1 MSSGRIIKVVT
12 LTIAA
17 GLLVIAGVVYG
28 IGTLLPVAHI
38 AAVRGELPATR
49 ERVWQ
54 AITDWSQQA
63 QWRSDVAAVE
73 IVSVQGDDVVWVEVD
88 AWGDSLR
95 LVTVSLD
102 PSHKMVTKIADAAGN
117 AKAPFAGTW
126 TFELD
131 DDGPGTYI
139 QIVEEG
145 EVYDPLLRFVAAV
158 FIGHGATIE
167 RYISDLRQHLE
178 TPGNDTTGQG

>member
-1 MSSGRIIKVVT
+1 MSSRRIIKVVT
-12 LTIAA
+12 LTIAG

-49 ERVWQ
+49 ARVWR
-54 AITDWSQQA
+54 AITDWSRQA
-63 QWRSDVAAVE
+63 QWRSDLAAVE

-95 LVTVSLD
+95 LATVSLD
-102 PSHKMVTKIADAAGN
+102 PPHEMVTKIADAN
-117 AKAPFAGTW
+117 APFAGTW

-131 DDGPGTYI
+131 DNGPGTYI
-139 QIVEEG
+139 RIVEEG
-145 EVYDPLLRFVAAV
+145 EVYDPLFRFVAAV
-158 FIGHGATIE
+158 FIGQTATIE
-167 RYISDLRQHLE
+167 KYISDLRQHLE
-178 TPGNDTTGQG
+178 SETGE